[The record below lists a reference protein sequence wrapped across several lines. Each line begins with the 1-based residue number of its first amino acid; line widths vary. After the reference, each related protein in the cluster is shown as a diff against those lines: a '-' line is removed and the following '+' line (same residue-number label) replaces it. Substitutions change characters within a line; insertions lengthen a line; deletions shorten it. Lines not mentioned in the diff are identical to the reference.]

1 MNKNLELTSED
12 LRIHYDNLPDFKTT
26 KDIKPYK
33 NIIGQNAAAKSI
45 DLGLKINRKGFNIF
59 ISGHSGTGKTEYIVN
74 KIKEYAKDMETPLD
88 YCFVY
93 NFNSPYKPMTLPLKT
108 GTANE
113 FKEDVDNL
121 IKYVIK
127 EVPIY
132 FNSKDYTHEKDAL
145 VDEGDDKIYE
155 LNQELFNKAAENGLS
170 IHKSPADEFVFS
182 PMKDGREMTD
192 EEFADLSDK
201 EKEDLSVAAGE
212 LRAFAYEM
220 LKTSKVISKE
230 LDEKLSALD
239 SKVTE
244 AILHHNVKKL
254 IKKYSYEEKITEYLT
269 CLKQDIIDNIGDF
282 MEDSENPKE
291 DKSFLIK
298 YQVNVFIT
306 NEQGSGAP
314 IVFAD
319 STEYPDLFGKMEYV
333 NRDGALFTD
342 FTCIK
347 PGSLHKANGGFVII
361 KSPEILSDGLSWT
374 TLKRV
379 LNLQSISIINP
390 KSDYAPIETFA
401 PEATPV
407 NTKVILLGSD
417 YIYSKL
423 LAADEEFHKYF
434 KIKAEFDNEIEC
446 KEDNILQLIGFIT
459 NYTEKNNLL
468 PVDRDGVIELVK
480 YSTRLVERKN
490 YFSSSISDL
499 LKILN
504 IADYFAGVDG
514 NTVITKENVLKAIE
528 EDNNMHSLV
537 KQKISEMYTS
547 GKYVVHLKGSKVGEI
562 NGLSIADY
570 GDCVVGQQHRITVTT
585 FAGRKGII
593 NIEREASLSGSI
605 HNKGIL
611 ILSGFIGDLVGQTA
625 PPSFNASIVFEQLY
639 SHIEGDS
646 ASTAELLAL
655 LSSLSGVPLKQSYA
669 ITGSVNQRG
678 EIQPIGGVNKKIEG
692 FFNICSLFG
701 LDGTQG
707 VIIPESNVDELVL
720 EDNIVD
726 AIEKGLFHIYA
737 VSNVSQ
743 CLSLF
748 CDDEYRASLEDNSPS
763 GILNDIKNRILEKL
777 NNYEKVLNK
786 EPVLS

>member
-1 MNKNLELTSED
+1 M
-12 LRIHYDNLPDFKTT
+12 
-26 KDIKPYK
+26 
-33 NIIGQNAAAKSI
+33 
-45 DLGLKINRKGFNIF
+45 
-59 ISGHSGTGKTEYIVN
+59 
-74 KIKEYAKDMETPLD
+74 
-88 YCFVY
+88 
-93 NFNSPYKPMTLPLKT
+93 
-108 GTANE
+108 
-113 FKEDVDNL
+113 
-121 IKYVIK
+121 
-127 EVPIY
+127 
-132 FNSKDYTHEKDAL
+132 
-145 VDEGDDKIYE
+145 
-155 LNQELFNKAAENGLS
+155 
-170 IHKSPADEFVFS
+170 
-182 PMKDGREMTD
+182 
-192 EEFADLSDK
+192 
-201 EKEDLSVAAGE
+201 
-212 LRAFAYEM
+212 
-220 LKTSKVISKE
+220 
-230 LDEKLSALD
+230 
-239 SKVTE
+239 
-244 AILHHNVKKL
+244 
-254 IKKYSYEEKITEYLT
+254 
-269 CLKQDIIDNIGDF
+269 
-282 MEDSENPKE
+282 
-291 DKSFLIK
+291 
-298 YQVNVFIT
+298 
-306 NEQGSGAP
+306 
-314 IVFAD
+314 
-319 STEYPDLFGKMEYV
+319 
-333 NRDGALFTD
+333 
-342 FTCIK
+342 
-347 PGSLHKANGGFVII
+347 
-361 KSPEILSDGLSWT
+361 
-374 TLKRV
+374 
-379 LNLQSISIINP
+379 
-390 KSDYAPIETFA
+390 
-401 PEATPV
+401 
-407 NTKVILLGSD
+407 
-417 YIYSKL
+417 
-423 LAADEEFHKYF
+423 
-434 KIKAEFDNEIEC
+434 
-446 KEDNILQLIGFIT
+446 
-459 NYTEKNNLL
+459 
-468 PVDRDGVIELVK
+468 
-480 YSTRLVERKN
+480 ERKN